1 MNDILNIIPYLAIYS
16 IIPSIF
22 ILNQSAKYRS
32 FKKALPSVI
41 VAWICYSFIVSIDM
55 LFSQFFIVTIIF
67 TIGIV
72 ELIFLIY
79 MVYNLWTQSYF
90 NLTAEPQPIS
100 IWKQILVSMLISI
113 LSALNPYGMFI
124 MHMYFIK
131 HSSNNIGI
139 IDILIF
145 TGIWFLSLAI
155 IGYNIKKLNKNAIIL
170 NIINKVG
177 AIIIGGM
184 VLLCVMLIIS
194 VMD

>member
-79 MVYNLWTQSYF
+79 ILLNIAQITLELLIYSYSQVYGF
-90 NLTAEPQPIS
+90 
-100 IWKQILVSMLISI
+100 
-113 LSALNPYGMFI
+113 
-124 MHMYFIK
+124 
-131 HSSNNIGI
+131 
-139 IDILIF
+139 
-145 TGIWFLSLAI
+145 I
-155 IGYNIKKLNKNAIIL
+155 IGNNRL
-170 NIINKVG
+170 
-177 AIIIGGM
+177 
-184 VLLCVMLIIS
+184 
-194 VMD
+194 

>member
-100 IWKQILVSMLISI
+100 VWKQILVSMLISI
-113 LSALNPYGMFI
+113 LSALNPYGMFT
-124 MHMYFIK
+124 MYIYFDK
-131 HSSNNIGI
+131 HHSNNIGI
-139 IDILIF
+139 TNIF
-145 TGIWFLSLAI
+145 IAIWFLSLSI
-155 IGYNIKKLNKNAIIL
+155 IGYNIRKLNKNAIIL
-170 NIINKVG
+170 KIINKIG

>member
-131 HSSNNIGI
+131 HSS
-139 IDILIF
+139 
-145 TGIWFLSLAI
+145 
-155 IGYNIKKLNKNAIIL
+155 K
-170 NIINKVG
+170 
-177 AIIIGGM
+177 
-184 VLLCVMLIIS
+184 
-194 VMD
+194 